1 MAYTNSFAIANF
13 GSAEITADI
22 VDGGSK
28 DGYVQGIQ
36 INGIPVDPSTLD
48 WNTISQS
55 SELSAIVNQYNGTI
69 NQAVKFVSDE
79 QLDDL
84 YYKQVTS
91 FNNNAIIEKDEN
103 KQLVPIPS
111 NQNYNLSS
119 SVTKKTKSSTSTLA
133 YPVDIDTTQ
142 DYLQIN
148 KFKYSAPSGGTGTRG
163 SQYTGTVILPMPKVS
178 DSNGTEWGESK
189 LNVFQAT
196 AVGALGAGLRS
207 AGITEGGIPE
217 STKTPFDKAKGM
229 AGSVIGGAAIGGA
242 MGGATLISLL
252 GNNISA
258 DELLARTTGNV
269 ANPNAEL
276 LFRGPD
282 LRQFTFSYILVARN
296 KDEGANIR
304 RIIKFFKDGVAPKKL
319 NNALLGT
326 PDIFGLEYKT
336 KNNNKSV
343 NKFKDMA
350 LRRITTDSAPD
361 GMWVAYEDS
370 QPVAVRIQLE
380 FTELQPIY
388 DEDQNKYSG
397 DDVGY

>member
-1 MAYTNSFAIANF
+1 MAYTNSFAISSF
-13 GSAEITADI
+13 GAAEIVADI

-28 DGYVQGIQ
+28 DGYVQGLQ
-36 INGIPVDPSTLD
+36 INGIPVDPTSPD

-55 SELSAIVNQYNGTI
+55 SELSSIVNQYNGSS
-69 NQAVKFVSDE
+69 NQKVNFVSDE
-79 QLDDL
+79 EIDNL

-91 FNNNAIIEKDEN
+91 LENDAIVEKNEN
-103 KQLVPIPS
+103 KELVSVPT

-119 SVTKKTKSSTSTLA
+119 SVVKRSKSSTSTLA
-133 YPVDIDTTQ
+133 YPIDIDTSQ

-148 KFKYSAPSGGTGTRG
+148 KYKYSAPAGGQGTRG
-163 SQYTGTVILPMPKVS
+163 SQYSGTLILPMPKVS
-178 DSNGTEWGESK
+178 DSNGAEWGESK
-189 LNVFQAT
+189 LNVFQSA
-196 AVGALGAGLRS
+196 AVGALGGILRTT
-207 AGITEGGIPE
+207 GITEQGSKE
-217 STKTPFDKAKGM
+217 SNPFTSLSNLGENVA
-229 AGSVIGGAAIGGA
+229 GGAAIGGA
-242 MGGATLISLL
+242 MAGATLASAL

-258 DELLARTTGNV
+258 DELLARTTGNI

-282 LRQFTFSYILVARN
+282 LRQFTFSFLMVARN

-304 RIIKFFKDGVAPKKL
+304 RIIKFLKDGVVPKKL

-326 PDIFGLEYKT
+326 PDIFELKYNT
-336 KNNNKSV
+336 KNSNKSV

>member
-1 MAYTNSFAIANF
+1 MAYTNSFTIASF

-22 VDGGSK
+22 VDGGSN

-36 INGIPVDPSTLD
+36 INEEPVDPSTLD

-69 NQAVKFVSDE
+69 NQVVNFVSDE

-91 FNNNAIIEKDEN
+91 FTNNAVIENDEN
-103 KQLVPIPS
+103 KQLVQIPT

-119 SVTKKTKSSTSTLA
+119 STTKKSKSSTSTLA
-133 YPVDIDTTQ
+133 YPADIDTTQ

-189 LNVFQAT
+189 LNVFAAG
-196 AVGALGAGLRS
+196 AVGAVGGTLRNLGM
-207 AGITEGGIPE
+207 TEGNQNSKPKLKNFTE
-217 STKTPFDKAKGM
+217 SA
-229 AGSVIGGAAIGGA
+229 AGGAAVAGA
-242 MGGATLISLL
+242 YFAAQGVSLL
-252 GNNISA
+252 GSNISP
-258 DELLARTTGNV
+258 DELLARTTGNI

-282 LRQFTFSYILVARN
+282 LRQFTFSYILVARS

>member
-1 MAYTNSFAIANF
+1 MAYTNSFAISSF
-13 GSAEITADI
+13 GAAEIVADM

-28 DGYVQGIQ
+28 DGYVQGLQ
-36 INGIPVDPSTLD
+36 INGIPVDPTSPD

-55 SELSAIVNQYNGTI
+55 SELSSIVNQYNGTS
-69 NQAVKFVSDE
+69 NQKVNFVSDE
-79 QLDDL
+79 EIDNL

-91 FNNNAIIEKDEN
+91 LENDAIVEKNEN
-103 KQLVPIPS
+103 KELVSVPT

-119 SVTKKTKSSTSTLA
+119 SVAKKTKSSTSTLA
-133 YPVDIDTTQ
+133 YPIDIDTSQ

-148 KFKYSAPSGGTGTRG
+148 KYKYSAPAGGQGTRG
-163 SQYTGTVILPMPKVS
+163 SQYSGTLILPMPKVS
-178 DSNGTEWGESK
+178 DSNGAEWGESK
-189 LNVFQAT
+189 LNVFQAA
-196 AVGALGAGLRS
+196 AVGALGGVLRTT
-207 AGITEGGIPE
+207 GITEQGS
-217 STKTPFDKAKGM
+217 STANPFGTIGNLGENVA
-229 AGSVIGGAAIGGA
+229 GGAAVGGA
-242 MGGATLISLL
+242 MAGATLASAL

-258 DELLARTTGNV
+258 DELLARTTGNI

-282 LRQFTFSYILVARN
+282 LRQFTFSFLMVARN

-304 RIIKFFKDGVAPKKL
+304 RIIKFLKDGVVPKKL

-326 PDIFGLEYKT
+326 PDIFELKYNT
-336 KNNNKSV
+336 KNSNKSV

-370 QPVAVRIQLE
+370 QPVAIRIQLE

>member
-1 MAYTNSFAIANF
+1 MAYTNSFAISSF
-13 GSAEITADI
+13 GAAEIVADI

-28 DGYVQGIQ
+28 DGYVQGLQ
-36 INGIPVDPSTLD
+36 INRIPIDPTSPD

-55 SELSAIVNQYNGTI
+55 SELSSIVNQYNGTS
-69 NQAVKFVSDE
+69 NQKVNFVSDE
-79 QLDDL
+79 EIDNL

-91 FNNNAIIEKDEN
+91 LENDAIVEKNEN
-103 KQLVPIPS
+103 KELVSVPT

-119 SVTKKTKSSTSTLA
+119 SVVKQSKSSTSTLA
-133 YPVDIDTTQ
+133 YPIDIDTSQ

-148 KFKYSAPSGGTGTRG
+148 KYKYSAPAGGQGTRG
-163 SQYTGTVILPMPKVS
+163 SQYSGTLILPMPKVS
-178 DSNGTEWGESK
+178 DSNGAEWGESK
-189 LNVFQAT
+189 LNVFQSA
-196 AVGALGAGLRS
+196 AVGALGGILRTT
-207 AGITEGGIPE
+207 GITEQGSKG
-217 STKTPFDKAKGM
+217 SNPFTSPANLGENV
-229 AGSVIGGAAIGGA
+229 AGGAAIGGA
-242 MGGATLISLL
+242 MAGATLASAL

-258 DELLARTTGNV
+258 DELLARTTGNI

-282 LRQFTFSYILVARN
+282 LRQFTFSFLMVARN

-304 RIIKFFKDGVAPKKL
+304 RIIKFLKDGVVPKKL

-326 PDIFGLEYKT
+326 PDIFELKYNT
-336 KNNNKSV
+336 KNSNKSV